1 LAALGFWCGHTL
13 AAIPLDAQE
22 APPPPAADSSFL
34 LTSGDPARAPSP
46 FIGNG
51 RLGVVVPPLGI
62 GATPSIAAG
71 LYEHGPG
78 DVPRIVAVPAWNAVA
93 VAEGDRWLEPDRDS
107 IASYRQTIDMATAT
121 ASTQYEWIAGT
132 RRTTVRLETLIS
144 RAGPRLAAQR
154 LQLTAAQAGRMRVRF
169 ALAGWPAPPRLPLD
183 TLTRT
188 ERSWG
193 PKELWYPGHMVV
205 RTRAATA
212 ATRSA
217 RLSLTAS
224 PEGRSVVFGEA
235 AEVHWPADLAGAQ
248 ATTRAAGDSAL
259 VEITFDA
266 IAGQNYTFT
275 QLTGFASTAEPAR
288 PARPLDLA
296 RRRVQTGAA
305 TGYDGVASANAR
317 AWAKRWETD
326 ISVDGDPELQRV
338 SRAMLFYLLC
348 SADSGTAMGI
358 PPMGL
363 SSGGYYGHVFWDSDT
378 WMFPSLLMTHP
389 DVAHSMVAFRARTL
403 PAAQAN
409 ARAHGFR
416 GAMYPWEADERGV
429 ETTPHFAAQNA
440 SSEIHVNGD
449 VAYAQWQYYLATG
462 DSVWLARE
470 GFPVLRSVADFWVSR
485 ASFDS
490 AGGQYHVRNVVSVA
504 EGLVGVSD
512 DAYTNAVAR
521 RSLEFATA
529 AATRLGAPADPR
541 WQDVAAR
548 LHMPIDSATGSWR
561 TYEGAPDSTLGL
573 VTPLLAFP
581 LGVPIGNAAKR
592 AHLDQVVRRLADE
605 AQGAMMGITL
615 LSVGAAELGDRR
627 LVDSLLPY
635 SYRNHL
641 KGPFLVPSETP
652 TNKAFAF
659 LTGAGGFLQQ
669 VIFGYTGLRL
679 SDKGVEPRFA
689 PVLPSHVRRLR
700 IRDLHVRGGTYDVTV
715 DSTGLHMVSTGRAR
729 ARAAVTVPARRP

>member
-1 LAALGFWCGHTL
+1 LAALGLWCGHTL
-13 AAIPLDAQE
+13 AAIPLEAQE
-22 APPPPAADSSFL
+22 TPPPPADSTFL
-34 LTSGDPARAPSP
+34 LTTGDPARAPSP

-78 DVPRIVAVPAWNAVA
+78 DVPRIVAPPAWNAVA
-93 VAEGDRWLEPDRDS
+93 LADGDRWLEPGRDS
-107 IASYRQTIDMATAT
+107 IGSYRQTIDMATAT
-121 ASTQYEWIAGT
+121 ATTQYEWVAGS
-132 RRTTVRLETLIS
+132 RRTTVRLETFIS
-144 RAGPRLAAQR
+144 RAGPRLGALR
-154 LQLTAAQAGRMRVRF
+154 LQLTPAQAGRMRVRF
-169 ALAGWPAPPRLPLD
+169 ALAGWPRPQRLPLD
-183 TLTRT
+183 TLTQT
-188 ERSWG
+188 EPSWG

-212 ATRSA
+212 AARSA
-217 RLSLTAS
+217 RLSLTAR
-224 PEGRSVVFGEA
+224 PAGRTIVFGEA
-235 AEVHWPADLAGAQ
+235 AEVRWPAGLGRAR

-259 VEITFDA
+259 VEISFDA
-266 IAGQNYTFT
+266 SAGQSYTFT
-275 QLTGFASTAEPAR
+275 QLTGFASTAEPGR
-288 PARPLDLA
+288 PTRPLDLA
-296 RRRVQTGAA
+296 GRRVQRGSA
-305 TGYDGVASANAR
+305 TGYEGVAAANAR
-317 AWAKRWETD
+317 AWRERWETD
-326 ISVDGDPELQRV
+326 ISIDGDPELQRV

-403 PAAQAN
+403 PAAEAN

-462 DSVWLARE
+462 DSAWLARE
-470 GFPVLRSVADFWVSR
+470 GFPVLRGVADFWVSR
-485 ASFDS
+485 ASYDS
-490 AGGQYHVRNVVSVA
+490 AGGQYHIRNVVSVA

-529 AATRLGAPADPR
+529 AATRLGARVDSS
-541 WQDVAAR
+541 WQDVADR

-573 VTPLLAFP
+573 ATPLLAFP
-581 LGVPIGNAAKR
+581 LGIPIGDAAKR

-615 LSVGAAELGDRR
+615 LSVGAAELHDRR

-652 TNKAFAF
+652 TNNAFAF

-679 SDKGVEPRFA
+679 GDKGVEPAFA
-689 PVLPSHVRRLR
+689 PVLPSSVRSLE
-700 IRDLHVRGGTYDVTV
+700 IRNLHVRGFVTDVLV
-715 DSTGLHMVSTGRAR
+715 DSTGLHMGPNRVAHPET
-729 ARAAVTVPARRP
+729 PE